1 MVIIS
6 RFKFVPLSHS
16 DYLKN
21 YVNSLKTGE
30 MLVDLTNHDVYVT
43 EEGVNIPI
51 PTTKALR
58 DEVVNFLNNDL
69 EGIRLKNSSL
79 ERLDRLQVSIKAA
92 KDQADN
98 AYNTALDYSGVP
110 ESFESDRLY
119 LTDVNAKTINQLG
132 DLKINLD
139 NITDLNLKERLQN
152 AINEFN
158 RVNIDGRS
166 TLYTTTIGS
175 SNTYLLELW
184 NEIVSLMDQ
193 VNRKLNRLG
202 SFSGS
207 VKLKRNATRTI
218 EAFDCTYSRR
228 LQNFTGWAY
237 VGSADQYVATTSTS
251 QGKFE
256 AWFRGE
262 AYQDLRRS
270 DMLVGYEQGTG
281 LWYKNFPHKVDIAT
295 GSYLAR
301 PYGEWDLFEVV
312 PLSDFSSLSPGWNIN
327 YVLSVSNVIL
337 PDADAKGAYASAG
350 AWTTRMTF
358 NKYSVDMSKFG
369 YGSDWWR
376 QPVSSHGASTVT
388 TSDSLMSRVADMNDK
403 YGFQRTPKQTYHSGI
418 TSRYAP
424 ALATMVR
431 AVPYYSSVGIPN
443 TDGITIRLG
452 LRKTVRET
460 VLEYASY
467 QYDGSA
473 WIRK

>member
-58 DEVVNFLNNDL
+58 DEVINFLNNDL
-69 EGIRLKNSSL
+69 EGIKLKNSSL

-132 DLKINLD
+132 DLKVNLD
-139 NITDLNLKERLQN
+139 TITDLNLKERLQN

-158 RVNIDGRS
+158 RVNLDGRS

-193 VNRKLNRLG
+193 VNRKLDRLG

-207 VKLKRNATRTI
+207 VKLKRNTTRTI

-237 VGSADQYVATTSTS
+237 VGSADQYIATTSTS

-262 AYQDLRRS
+262 AYQDLTRS
-270 DMLVGYEQGTG
+270 DMLVGIEQGTG

-301 PYGEWDLFEVV
+301 PYEEWDLFEVV

-327 YVLSVSNVIL
+327 YVLSLSNVIL
-337 PDADAKGAYASAG
+337 PDLDAKGAYASAG

-388 TSDSLMSRVADMNDK
+388 TSDSLMSRVANMNDK

-467 QYDGSA
+467 QYTGSD